1 MIVARWIWIQKK
13 KKKILPARPP
23 PWPALVV
30 STTDGAWSIMD
41 VLEVLRTRS
50 TGLVS
55 SQNHSYSLVQRAHMI
70 FRYDGTL
77 QWRFDRTI
85 QRPPHANVW
94 RAVRNLAE
102 GVVSGVSS

>member
-1 MIVARWIWIQKK
+1 MYWMYFVLAV
-13 KKKILPARPP
+13 L
-23 PWPALVV
+23 ALFP
-30 STTDGAWSIMD
+30 
-41 VLEVLRTRS
+41 
-50 TGLVS
+50 
-55 SQNHSYSLVQRAHMI
+55 SQNQSYSLVQPAHMI

-102 GVVSGVSS
+102 GVVSGVSG